1 MLRKFIIYLS
11 ENAFFRKIMM
21 RFGPA
26 KRISCRFVAGE
37 TLEEAVA
44 VVRELNSNGIKG
56 MINEVGESVTTKE
69 EAIEAAR
76 VSLEIFH
83 RIHTEGLDSTVSV
96 KPSHMGLKFGVDF
109 CYDNI
114 AAILEVAREYGN
126 TLEIDIEGSADTA
139 ATLELYHRLLDNFGS
154 GRIHQALQ
162 AYLHRNLAD
171 STAIFE
177 RGGGIRLVKGA
188 YDEPASIAWQDK
200 EKIRQEAIEVMKVFL
215 RPENIAK
222 GAYLALG
229 SHDPYLIDWL
239 VAETE
244 KLGIPKDQYEVQ
256 MLLGIRR
263 DEQQN
268 LADRGI
274 RSRVY
279 VPYGTAWYP
288 YFMRRMAERPANLW
302 FIVSGFF
309 RR

>member
-11 ENAFFRKIMM
+11 ENAFVRKIMM
-21 RFGPA
+21 QFEPA
-26 KRISCRFVAGE
+26 RRISRRFVAGE
-37 TLEEAVA
+37 TLDEAVA
-44 VVRELNSNGIKG
+44 VVKELNANGIKG

-69 EAIEAAR
+69 EAIEASKISIAI
-76 VSLEIFH
+76 LH
-83 RIHTEGLDSTVSV
+83 RIKAEGLDSTLSV
-96 KPSHMGLKFGVDF
+96 KPSHMGMKFGVDF
-109 CYDNI
+109 CFETI
-114 AAILEVAREYGN
+114 AEIVKVARGYN
-126 TLEIDIEGSADTA
+126 VTLEIDIEGSPDVP
-139 ATLELYHRLLDNFGS
+139 ATLELYHRLLDTFGS
-154 GRIHQALQ
+154 GSIHQALQ
-162 AYLHRNLAD
+162 DYLHRNLSD

-188 YDEPASIAWQDK
+188 YDESPAIAWQDK

-215 RPENIAK
+215 RPEIIAK

-239 VAETE
+239 VAETD
-244 KLGIPKDQYEVQ
+244 KLGIPRDQYEVQ

-268 LADRGI
+268 LANQGI